1 MTSDIYL
8 TVNVN
13 TYSQKVILKAKKI
26 FFFQK
31 FCQQFE
37 YKIESERIFFQVA
50 TCFHTKL
57 YIAGL
62 LKQQL
67 FF

>member
-13 TYSQKVILKAKKI
+13 IYSQKVILKAKK
-26 FFFQK
+26 FVFQK